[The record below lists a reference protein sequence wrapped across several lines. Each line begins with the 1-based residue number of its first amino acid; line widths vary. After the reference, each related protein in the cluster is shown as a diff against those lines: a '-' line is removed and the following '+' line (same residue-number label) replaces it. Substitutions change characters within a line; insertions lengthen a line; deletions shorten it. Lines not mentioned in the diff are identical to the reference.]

1 MMRIF
6 NTWRIRRTEKR
17 LRALP
22 DRYRQTAD
30 DEVRTAIIDEANVR
44 LAMLELDGVVTK
56 AERLAMGREWVRE
69 AARHR
74 VGEFFR
80 DGNAA
85 EVKRWGRFLAG

>member
-1 MMRIF
+1 LMMRIF

-56 AERLAMGREWVRE
+56 AERLAMGREWC
-69 AARHR
+69 
-74 VGEFFR
+74 
-80 DGNAA
+80 
-85 EVKRWGRFLAG
+85 GRLRGIGSGSSSATAMPPRSRGGGGS